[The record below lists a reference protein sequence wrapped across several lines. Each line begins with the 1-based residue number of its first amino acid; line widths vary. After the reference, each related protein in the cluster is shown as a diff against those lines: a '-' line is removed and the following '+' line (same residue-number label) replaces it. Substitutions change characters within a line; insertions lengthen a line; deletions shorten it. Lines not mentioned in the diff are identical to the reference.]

1 VRKHHSL
8 DTQPSATHPLMH
20 VPRAAVQL
28 EHSYF
33 RSDDRPDKAAG
44 DHAMQ
49 VGRSLADVERDLI
62 LVTLR
67 HCLGNRTHTAGI
79 LGISLRTLRNK
90 LNEYAS
96 QGMRVPPPG
105 GGET

>member
-8 DTQPSATHPLMH
+8 DTQPPATHPLMH
-20 VPRAAVQL
+20 VPRAAVQP
-28 EHSYF
+28 EQSYG
-33 RSDDRPDKAAG
+33 RSDDRPNKFAD

-67 HCLGNRTHTAGI
+67 HCLGNRTHAAGI
-79 LGISLRTLRNK
+79 LRISLRTLRNK

-96 QGMRVPPPG
+96 QGMPVPPPG
-105 GGET
+105 GGE